1 MFGEGV
7 TVEFKPLENA
17 RWIDTQFQSYDIVPD
32 EVDLAFKPGFFRQM
46 EAFVQLASGEPLQ
59 WPSQDLR
66 EAAKTMHPASRIQS
80 G

>member
-7 TVEFKPLENA
+7 TVEFKPLESA
-17 RWIDTQFQSYDIVPD
+17 RWIDTQFQSHDSAPD

-46 EAFVQLASGEPLQ
+46 EAFVQLASGEPPL
-59 WPSQDLR
+59 WPAQNLR
-66 EAAKTMHPASRIQS
+66 EAAKTMDLASRIQS